1 MPETIHDTEATTRR
15 TAFHPDGGALYQF
28 VREAAQE
35 VCSDAFSDG
44 ANLYPG
50 GRGTALFRT
59 ARGRWVWRYIS
70 QWQGDQGVR
79 WIAATDINGQP
90 FDIGQVDGFLAH
102 YGTEADLTQWRIDI
116 ADPLPLA

>member
-1 MPETIHDTEATTRR
+1 MPETTHDTEATTRR

-28 VREAAQE
+28 VQEAAQE

-44 ANLYPG
+44 ANFYPG

-59 ARGRWVWRYIS
+59 ARGRWVWKYVN
-70 QWQGDQGVR
+70 QWQGSPTVQ
-79 WIAATDINGQP
+79 WIAATDIDGKP

-102 YGTEADLTQWRIDI
+102 YGTETDLTQWRTDID
-116 ADPLPLA
+116 APLPLA